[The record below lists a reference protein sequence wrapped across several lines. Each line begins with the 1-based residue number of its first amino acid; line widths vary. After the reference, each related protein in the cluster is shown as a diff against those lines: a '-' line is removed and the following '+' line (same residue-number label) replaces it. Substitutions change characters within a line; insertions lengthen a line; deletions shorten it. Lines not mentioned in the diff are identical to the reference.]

1 MPEETQHDAAAATC
15 PQACPWLT
23 SNPEIRTNSA
33 LFVKPLVAPS
43 GVQVLAGTILHW
55 LCAQISQ
62 MRSVRGAPSLFSWML
77 LGLVITKRGCVWF
90 CCLSLAPTPPLRSHI
105 IIFMHCCRLPCLS
118 SVCLPFL
125 FPPTNM
131 TSVKL
136 GPTSSGG
143 SQDHAAAGV
152 HPIK

>member
-1 MPEETQHDAAAATC
+1 MPEDT
-15 PQACPWLT
+15 QACPWLT
-23 SNPEIRTNSA
+23 SNPGSRKNSA
-33 LFVKPLVAPS
+33 LFVKPPVAPS
-43 GVQVLAGTILHW
+43 GVQVLAGTTLHW
-55 LCAQISQ
+55 SCAQPSQ
-62 MRSVRGAPSLFSWML
+62 MRSVQGAPSLFSWML

-90 CCLSLAPTPPLRSHI
+90 CRLFLPPTSPLRSLI
-105 IIFMHCCRLPCLS
+105 IIFIHCCRLPCVS
-118 SVCLPFL
+118 SVCLPLYL